1 MEYVIIF
8 IAFIAGC
15 VFHSKFLTNDN
26 HSDFDAE
33 KIALK
38 AKISELQ
45 KSESEM
51 QELKTRCMDLQRKND
66 RIETEYRI
74 KRSTLEAEY
83 RMKKAVVEAEFNKKV
98 SAMEEENQTARST
111 YRYQLQKKEEEFN
124 NIILEKERVLNY
136 YKAGFDERLHKNI
149 QQIEAKYN
157 NKLKELERK
166 EISFNSLLNGEK
178 LKLER
183 ENGKELLK
191 LRQDALKEV
200 SVIMQDLKRK
210 KLIAVLK
217 NILINRYLQE
227 AEHLKSIAETEEY
240 TLRLKVNE
248 IPVLSAFIADINEV
262 QDKRISDWF
271 LIRRYKSEKAADFIK
286 ARKKE
291 MRELR
296 TENKNLQYK
305 ILAYES
311 FFPILKDYDNEP
323 ISAKP
328 DIPDYDDE
336 KGDRAHYWVTDT
348 EYKSLSVTERNQR
361 ALDNYWNRKNRTHS
375 EIGADY
381 EKSIGYWEYEK
392 KGWEV
397 EYFGIDKGLEDMGR
411 DLICISPDKRTTHIV
426 QCKCWS
432 SKKEIHENHINQLF
446 GTTVRYVLEHTGS
459 RSIEDFVKL
468 LENGTIV
475 PVFYTKT
482 KLSPTAKSFAKS
494 LGIEVHEEVEMKM
507 YPMVKCNVSRRS
519 QERIYHLP
527 FDQQYDTIKIEPP
540 DEFIAMTVAEA
551 EQAGFRRAFKW
562 RGK

>member
-1 MEYVIIF
+1 MEFVIIF
-8 IAFIAGC
+8 IAFIIGC
-15 VFHSKFLTNDN
+15 IFHSKFLTNDN
-26 HSDFDAE
+26 PNDFDAE
-33 KIALK
+33 KISLK

-45 KSESEM
+45 KREVEL
-51 QELKTRCMDLQRKND
+51 QELKTSYLNLQTKND
-66 RIETEYRI
+66 H
-74 KRSTLEAEY
+74 LEADY
-83 RMKKAVVEAEFNKKV
+83 RMKKASLESDYNKRV
-98 SAMEEENQTARST
+98 SIIAQQQQTARSNLL
-111 YRYQLQKKEEEFN
+111 YQFQKKEEEFN
-124 NIILEKERVLNY
+124 NIIQEKERVLNCC
-136 YKAGFDERLHKNI
+136 KTEFEERLHKNI
-149 QQIEAKYN
+149 QQIEVEYN
-157 NKLKELERK
+157 SRLKDLEKREL
-166 EISFNSLLNGEK
+166 SFNSLLNGEK

-183 ENGKELLK
+183 ENNKELLK
-191 LRQDALKEV
+191 LRRDALKEV
-200 SVIMQDLKRK
+200 SVMMQNLKRK
-210 KLIAVLK
+210 DLIAVLK
-217 NILINRYLQE
+217 IILTNRYLQE
-227 AEHLKSIAETEEY
+227 AESLKSIAETEEY

-248 IPVLSAFIADINEV
+248 IPVLSAFVADVNEA
-262 QDKRISDWF
+262 QDERISNWF
-271 LIRRYKSEKAADFIK
+271 LLRKYKSEKAADFIK

-311 FFPILKDYDNEP
+311 FFPILKDYDNES

-336 KGDRAHYWVTDT
+336 KGDRTHYWVTET
-348 EYKSLSVTERNQR
+348 EYKTMSVTERNQR

-411 DLICISPDKRTTHIV
+411 DLICISPDKRITHIV

-446 GTTVRYVLEHTGS
+446 GTTVRYFLEHTGS
-459 RSIEDFVKL
+459 HSIGGFVKL
-468 LENGTIV
+468 LDSGSIV

-482 KLSPTAKSFAKS
+482 TLSPTAKSFAES

-507 YPMVKCNVSRRS
+507 YPMVKCNISRRS
-519 QERIYHLP
+519 QEKIYHLP
-527 FDQQYDTIKIEPP
+527 FDQQYDNIKIEPP
-540 DEFIAMTVAEA
+540 EEFIAMTVAEA

-562 RGK
+562 HGN